1 MNDRECIGS
10 PWFGRC
16 CPRIGSAT
24 CGTPGEPCRGPGR
37 PFIAHGVSRK
47 AASNNY
53 NNRKGGKYA
62 ASWKSGPEPSIPAN
76 NPYNEEIGRH
86 WLQMAEGEHASI
98 ASFARFTLQL
108 MSLGSPSGLLVAS
121 QKAEMDEIN
130 HAKYA
135 YAFASAFLGSNY
147 GPGSLDVK
155 GTLDDVSL
163 EYTVRS
169 LIQEGCI
176 GETISAIE
184 AHVAAHYSQDSVIK
198 TAMIQIA
205 SDETRHAQLAWD
217 CLRWIIET
225 FPEALI
231 FAQDTFKSEL
241 KQRFKLNNY
250 DVSMNSDEA
259 CEKNNCESGRD
270 DFFRKSGIILQ
281 QDKDKANKVGIQNI
295 IAPVYHSG
303 FEDVS
308 LISKKILE
316 LKVDCL

>member
-1 MNDRECIGS
+1 MI
-10 PWFGRC
+10 
-16 CPRIGSAT
+16 
-24 CGTPGEPCRGPGR
+24 PGR
-37 PFIAHGVSRK
+37 PFIAHGVARVATSK
-47 AASNNY
+47 VY
-53 NNRKGGKYA
+53 NIREGKDYA
-62 ASWKSGPEPSIPAN
+62 VSWKRDPKIAVPAN
-76 NPYNEEIGRH
+76 NPRNEEIGHR
-86 WLQMAEGEHASI
+86 WLKIAEAEHASV

-108 MSLGSPSGLLVAS
+108 LSLGSPSELLVSS
-121 QKAEMDEIN
+121 QKAEIDEIN

-135 YAFASAFLGSNY
+135 YTFANAFLGSDY

-217 CLRWIIET
+217 ALEWIIET
-225 FPEALI
+225 FPEILTYV
-231 FAQDTFKSEL
+231 QDTFKAEL
-241 KQRFKLNNY
+241 KQQFQVINN
-250 DVSMNSDEA
+250 DVSMSSSEA
-259 CEKNNCESGRD
+259 CEKNNCEPERASLLRN
-270 DFFRKSGIILQ
+270 SGIILQ
-281 QDKDKANKVGIQNI
+281 QDKDKAIKIGIQNI

-303 FEDVS
+303 FDDVS
-308 LISKKILE
+308 LISKNIKE
-316 LKVDCL
+316 LNVDRL